1 MKVLQENKKHRN
13 TQQFNSSYIQMNSNQ
28 NIIQRNPIM
37 VLLFKKKL
45 QLTRQVF
52 IILFQKIIQLISLN
66 L

>member
-1 MKVLQENKKHRN
+1 MKVLQENEKHRN

-52 IILFQKIIQLISLN
+52 IILF
-66 L
+66 